1 MGFISINIKPL
12 LSYDLPE
19 RFYEELADSDGD
31 WTKSGWLSDNV
42 LQDLQ
47 KTSYI
52 EYLIEKF
59 GHRVEEKVS
68 IGQQKNDSNWSIEY
82 HFRNLSKRWV
92 TFENIQKEILYGYQ
106 DTNIYPPTQ
115 VIASTNQIIEAF
127 RNVLQV
133 RVLIFR
139 D

>member
-12 LSYDLPE
+12 LSYDLSE

-68 IGQQKNDSNWSIEY
+68 IGQQKLILIGQ
-82 HFRNLSKRWV
+82 LSTV
-92 TFENIQKEILYGYQ
+92 LETFLSDGSLLK
-106 DTNIYPPTQ
+106 
-115 VIASTNQIIEAF
+115 
-127 RNVLQV
+127 
-133 RVLIFR
+133 IFKKKFYMATKTLTFIHLR
-139 D
+139 K